1 MLHIVDFVILDRL
14 IYKDLSSYE
23 GNSERLKMLFQLLN
37 LYLKRIFL
45 D

>member
-23 GNSERLKMLFQLLN
+23 ENSERLKMLF
-37 LYLKRIFL
+37 
-45 D
+45 